1 MLCDKVFL
9 SITKIFSTSMTNFF
23 PWEQHT
29 VFGAGLIG
37 SYLGGALSVQ
47 GFQTTLICRAA
58 TKSKLTAGLKL
69 TDYQGH
75 EAMLSKIDVLDD
87 KQLSAL
93 NPKVKK
99 ALFLWLTVKCTG
111 IKQAVID
118 IAPLVDENTIILC
131 CQNGLGSDAAVKQ
144 AYPNNIVLRVMV
156 PFNVVELS
164 PGHYHRGSEGKLTI
178 EQTTLSTAGVG
189 ALVMSLNSELL
200 PTSTTADMDALLW
213 AKLQL
218 NLGNSVNALADIPV
232 KAMLEQRDYRKVIAL
247 LMGELLQVADALN
260 IALPKVTAISAHKI
274 PMVLRLPNFIFS
286 RVANKMLEID
296 PKVRSSMWWD
306 VSQGKPTEIEHINGA
321 ILQHAKTLGIACPVN
336 EKVSDLIIQLS
347 NKTELTDE
355 QKPPIAA
362 QTLLARVLGK

>member
-1 MLCDKVFL
+1 
-9 SITKIFSTSMTNFF
+9 MTDFF

-37 SYLGGALSVQ
+37 SYLGGALCAT
-47 GFQTTLICRAA
+47 GFQTTLICRVSI
-58 TKSKLTAGLKL
+58 KSKLASGIKL

-75 EAMLSKIDVLDD
+75 EAKIPNIDVLDD
-87 KQLSAL
+87 KQLFT
-93 NPKVKK
+93 PKIKLKK
-99 ALFLWLTVKCTG
+99 AKYLWLTVKCIG
-111 IKQAVID
+111 VKQAVLD
-118 IAPLVDENTIILC
+118 MAPLVDENTVILC

-144 AYPNNIVLRVMV
+144 AFPDNLVLRVMV

-164 PGHYHRGSEGKLTI
+164 SGHYHRGSEGKLTI
-178 EQTTLSTAGVG
+178 EQTAQSKAGIS
-189 ALVMSLNSELL
+189 ALAMSINSALL
-200 PTSTTADMDALLW
+200 PISTTEEMDALLW

-247 LMGELLQVADALN
+247 LMCELLMVTDNLGIN
-260 IALPKVTAISAHKI
+260 LPKITAISAHKI
-274 PMVLRLPNFIFS
+274 PMVLRLPNFIFT

-321 ILQHAKTLGIACPVN
+321 ILQHANSLHIACPAN
-336 EKVSDLIIQLS
+336 EKIRTLICQLS
-347 NKTELTDE
+347 GEADIDIA

-362 QTLLARVLGK
+362 KTLLEWVSKK